1 MGKLILVRHGRT
13 LLNSDGESEK
23 LRGWLDVPLDENG
36 LLEARETAELIAG
49 HPVGGIY
56 CSDLIRAQQ
65 TATAISLRT
74 RLPIFP
80 TPELRPWNVGSL
92 AGKQVTT
99 ILGELEK
106 LEENPD
112 LPAPEGESFQQ
123 FYDRYAAKLQC
134 LLALA
139 AQSSRHIVV
148 VTHVRNVLATPT
160 ILSNGDRKKIPVH
173 GGAKTGATVWVERS
187 NGKWTTVPSP
197 ADAQLS
203 VPLAS

>member
-13 LLNSDGESEK
+13 VLNAHGESER

-36 LLEARETAELIAG
+36 LLEARQTAELIAG
-49 HPVGGIY
+49 HPVGEIY

-74 RLPIFP
+74 GLPILP

-92 AGKQVTT
+92 AGKQVST

-106 LEENPD
+106 LEENPEI
-112 LPAPEGESFQQ
+112 PAPEGESFRQ
-123 FYDRYAAKLQC
+123 FYDRYAAKLQY

-139 AQSSRHIVV
+139 ADSSRDIVA
-148 VTHVRNVLATPT
+148 VTHVRNVLATPS
-160 ILSNGDRKKIPVH
+160 ILSNGDKKKIPVH
-173 GGAKTGATVWVERS
+173 GGAKTGAAVLVERW
-187 NGKWTTVPSP
+187 NGKWVARPG
-197 ADAQLS
+197 AD
-203 VPLAS
+203 